1 MRPLLLL
8 PALVLALAGCGGS
21 DDGRAPTGANPPA
34 AATPAPGGGL
44 SIEEAVELGSNE
56 PVMVRGYVVA
66 RGDVVELCS
75 ALAESFPPSC
85 GGPSLRVEGVD
96 LAQVDGLKREGDVAW
111 TERDVSFL
119 GTVQDGV
126 LTVSKTSI

>member
-1 MRPLLLL
+1 MRAL
-8 PALVLALAGCGGS
+8 PLVLVILALTGCGGS
-21 DDGRAPTGANPPA
+21 DEAPAPARDNPPA

-44 SIEEAVELGSNE
+44 SIEEAVELDSNE
-56 PVMVRGYVVA
+56 PVMVHGYLVA

-85 GGPSLRVEGVD
+85 GGPSLRVDRVE
-96 LAQVDGLKREGDVAW
+96 LAQVDGLKRDGDVAW

-119 GTVQDGV
+119 GTVRDGV

>member
-1 MRPLLLL
+1 MRAVP
-8 PALVLALAGCGGS
+8 LVLVILALTGCGGS
-21 DDGRAPTGANPPA
+21 DEAPAPAGDNPPA

-44 SIEEAVELGSNE
+44 SIEEAVELDSNE
-56 PVMVRGYVVA
+56 PVMVHGYLVA

-85 GGPSLRVEGVD
+85 GGPSLRVDGVD
-96 LAQVDGLKREGDVAW
+96 LAQVDGLQREGDVAW